1 MRLALNLPDWIRQS
15 DPRQLRRL
23 GNLGKFFGALLLIT
37 LIARGTSGATMPV
50 VTLQAPTSGS
60 VERSLQLDGTV
71 SYASGEPFTVPSG
84 LLVTGVPVQVG
95 QQVKAGDVLATFDAA
110 ELDRAV
116 AAKRAELQQMEV
128 QAAQQAQG
136 DTADP
141 YNAQLAQDQLER
153 AYENTQKTYA
163 DGQESV
169 DRMRQKRNEAA
180 QDLENAR
187 NAPLD
192 ESLPQSEA
200 EAQKQANIQAA
211 TQALEAAE
219 EALYQA
225 EKAAES
231 ANDAALSAAQSV
243 EDTRNSALHA
253 LEKEEET
260 VAKQNELNQAAASV
274 SEASAATLQAQL
286 DALLALQQAGACYT
300 APKGGTL
307 VQLALK
313 VGEASPAVG
322 GLLAGEDADFTL
334 SAVLNKNQAA
344 EITVG
349 TVLHVNQS
357 KTSGDAAVQHL
368 SEADANGQVT
378 ATATLPEGAW
388 AAGSARVSATAQSG
402 RQDLVLPVQAVR
414 HDAEGTFVL
423 AAEAQNTVLGLQNVL
438 VRLPVTVLEEGDT
451 TVSVSGPLDTTTQ
464 VVVTS
469 DKSVQAGDRVR
480 IRDDNA

>member
-1 MRLALNLPDWIRQS
+1 MKIAEQLHHLYRQS
-15 DPRQLRRL
+15 DPQQLRRL
-23 GNLGKFFGALLLIT
+23 GNLGKFFGALLIFT
-37 LIARGTSGATMPV
+37 LIARGTSGVTMPV
-50 VTLQAPTSGS
+50 VTLQAPSSGS

-71 SYASGEPFTVPSG
+71 SYTGGEPFTVPSG

-95 QQVKAGDVLATFDAA
+95 QSVKAGDVIATFDAA

-116 AAKRAELQQMEV
+116 ASKQAELQQVRV
-128 QAAQQAQG
+128 QAAQEAQG

-141 YNAQLAQDQLER
+141 YNAQLAQNQLER

-169 DRMRQKRNEAA
+169 ERMRQKRNEAA

-192 ESLPQSEA
+192 EGIPQAEA

-225 EKAAES
+225 EQAAED

-243 EDTRNSALHA
+243 EDSRNTALHA
-253 LEKEEET
+253 LEKEEKT
-260 VAKQNELNQAAASV
+260 VAEQNELNQAAAAV
-274 SEASAATLQAQL
+274 SEADAATLQAQL
-286 DALLALQQAGACYT
+286 DALLALQQADACYT
-300 APKGGTL
+300 APKSGTL
-307 VQLALK
+307 IQLALK
-313 VGEASPAVG
+313 AGEESPSVG

-334 SAVLNKNQAA
+334 SALLYKDQAA

-349 TVLHVNQS
+349 TVLHVSQA
-357 KTSGDAAVQHL
+357 KTSGDAAVQYL
-368 SEADANGQVT
+368 SEADENGRVT
-378 ATATLPEGAW
+378 ATATLPGGTW

-480 IRDDNA
+480 IQDDNA